1 MNIETQK
8 SILIEQFKQV
18 DDENLINAIKSL
30 LDYALKKK
38 EDIIEIPQS
47 HQDLVIRRFEESRKD
62 PERLLDWDEAKMTLN
77 AE

>member
-38 EDIIEIPQS
+38 EDNIEIPQS

-62 PERLLDWDEAKMTLN
+62 PERLLDWDEAKMTLD